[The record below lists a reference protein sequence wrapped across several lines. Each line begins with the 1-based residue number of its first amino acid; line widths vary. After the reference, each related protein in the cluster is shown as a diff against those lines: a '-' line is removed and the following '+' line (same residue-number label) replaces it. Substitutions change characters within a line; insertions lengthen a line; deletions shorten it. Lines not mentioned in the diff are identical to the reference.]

1 MLSTGDEIVSI
12 SSRPAAHKIRNS
24 NNILLAT
31 LLSRLGVEVTG
42 ETHVPDDRKRLTS
55 AITRALKH
63 DLIFISGGMSMGQYD
78 YVPQT
83 LSSLGFS
90 SKITKLRIRPGKP
103 FVFAVR
109 EGGPFAFGLPG
120 NPVSAYVCTLRL
132 AARLIRRMIGQPERD
147 RLVM

>member
-1 MLSTGDEIVSI
+1 
-12 SSRPAAHKIRNS
+12 
-24 NNILLAT
+24 
-31 LLSRLGVEVTG
+31 
-42 ETHVPDDRKRLTS
+42 
-55 AITRALKH
+55 
-63 DLIFISGGMSMGQYD
+63 MSMGQYD

-132 AARLIRRMIGQPERD
+132 AARLIRRMIGQSPEPRWLD
-147 RLVM
+147 APLAEAVEQNGPREFYHPARWDGGRVAALKWKGSADVFTLSAAEALIVRPENDPPRSAGENVRVMEIPS